1 MNELLKNKYVIFSLF
16 LVVLF
21 VIMNYLLKVKFMTSA
36 ILSFLLATLFTFGV
50 NTLMNSYK
58 SDKKNKIDSTTET
71 NIKHDN
77 NFESDTSYEQK
88 QKVNTQRVF

>member
-36 ILSFLLATLFTFGV
+36 ILSFLLAMIPQMLLVLDLIHDYSFV
-50 NTLMNSYK
+50 VINYK
-58 SDKKNKIDSTTET
+58 YLVIFFCKILK
-71 NIKHDN
+71 I
-77 NFESDTSYEQK
+77 FQ
-88 QKVNTQRVF
+88 